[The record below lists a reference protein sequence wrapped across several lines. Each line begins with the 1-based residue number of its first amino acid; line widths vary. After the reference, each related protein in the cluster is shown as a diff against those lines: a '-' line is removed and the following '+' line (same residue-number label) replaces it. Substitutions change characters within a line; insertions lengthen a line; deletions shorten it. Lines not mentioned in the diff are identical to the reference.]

1 MEATVEESNTD
12 TYVASELGI
21 DSVQSSDVLP
31 HLRSNNSANGL
42 GRGEPGESFTRQERS
57 CVSKELHTADKPS
70 YIESD
75 EDSDDFEETKLTNK
89 LEQSAYNKSKLEL
102 FEHNVKEW
110 YERTGV
116 TAVTITFFEG
126 YIRVVAPDHMDELK
140 RNPLFKEFFLKALLQ
155 TSSSKNDNKMA
166 VVSKEPEADS
176 DLDVPVSCDKCDK
189 SFSRQSQL
197 RNHQLLMHLPK
208 ENSGHRCEKC
218 GKIFQAA
225 AFLQSH
231 LCNRTGQRKHQCTIC
246 GTRFTSRSSLKMHLR
261 GHNDEK
267 PFKCQTCG
275 KGFPRKSSLKYHL
288 TKHTGE
294 KDYQCSVCGK
304 EFALLSNLKDHERI
318 HSGEKPFSCQECGKS
333 FTVSST
339 LRRHLLVHSGEKPF
353 HCEVCHSRFTRM
365 IHLQSHMRVHSG
377 EKPYQCNECNKSFTQ
392 SSHLKR
398 HKKIHERDRS
408 QVCIKCGQELKLKDK
423 NKHTCPPQNPANPLR
438 QLTFPYNFAQA

>member
-166 VVSKEPEADS
+166 VVSKEPEGYSYLLSRYKKFHDDEGFRLDGDARPLFDCRLHIPDS

-318 HSGEKPFSCQECGKS
+318 HSGVF
-333 FTVSST
+333 
-339 LRRHLLVHSGEKPF
+339 
-353 HCEVCHSRFTRM
+353 
-365 IHLQSHMRVHSG
+365 
-377 EKPYQCNECNKSFTQ
+377 
-392 SSHLKR
+392 
-398 HKKIHERDRS
+398 
-408 QVCIKCGQELKLKDK
+408 
-423 NKHTCPPQNPANPLR
+423 
-438 QLTFPYNFAQA
+438 